1 MVLRLWPLL
10 LRHLLRRLA
19 RRVAGCRAA
28 QSARGLLGTIIF
40 IECDFAFRSRL
51 DRDKEIDGHS
61 TAHRLNV
68 HADGHVCSACHGQLT
83 DNRGTRTPVFESCF
97 KAMDEACDADGHDR
111 HSFCHSIRKS
121 PRGLNEIIKVENW
134 KTQHCHWAM
143 EDLRH

>member
-1 MVLRLWPLL
+1 MDGRQSERRTHELERGTVILL
-10 LRHLLRRLA
+10 N
-19 RRVAGCRAA
+19 VTC
-28 QSARGLLGTIIF
+28 F
-40 IECDFAFRSRL
+40 RL

-97 KAMDEACDADGHDR
+97 KAMDEACDADGHDK